1 MRGIGSGILAVV
13 LLTLAGCSR
22 TEDYLAVVRGQQQ
35 AMQEVT
41 DILKKVHDDK
51 DMAAAKDALDE
62 RFAKFDAI
70 ARKARDL
77 PKPPPPEVE
86 EKLDLNAFKRAMR
99 NMNEEIQRV
108 KDLPGGKEFFA
119 QFEGRTALLPRSAD

>member
-1 MRGIGSGILAVV
+1 MRRTAAALLFAIV
-13 LLTLAGCSR
+13 LLLPGCSR
-22 TEDYLAVVRGQQQ
+22 TADYLEVIRGQEK

-41 DILKKVHDDK
+41 EILKTVQNEK
-51 DMAAAKDALDE
+51 DMAAAKEALDE

-86 EKLDLNAFKRAMR
+86 QQIDLPRFKRTVSEMTA
-99 NMNEEIQRV
+99 EIQRV